1 MNTYE
6 ITGYFGYW
14 GMQQTIH
21 LKGNSYAEATT
32 DLKSKVQELF
42 KGRGKGRNQK
52 KFYCKVIGYRVVKE
66 VKPFI
71 EFKTPKNY
79 K

>member
-14 GMQQTIH
+14 GALSTVHIQANTY
-21 LKGNSYAEATT
+21 KEATK
-32 DLKSKVQELF
+32 DLKAKVMEMY
-42 KGRGKGRNQK
+42 KPYGKGRNQT
-52 KFYCKVIGYRVVKE
+52 KFYCKVTGYRVIKE

-71 EFKTPKNY
+71 EFKEPKVY